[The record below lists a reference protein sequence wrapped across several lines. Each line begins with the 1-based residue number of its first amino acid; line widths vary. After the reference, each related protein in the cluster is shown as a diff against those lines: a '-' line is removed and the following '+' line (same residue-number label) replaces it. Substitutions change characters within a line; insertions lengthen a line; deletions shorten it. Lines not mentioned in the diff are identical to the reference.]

1 MLAYNPYN
9 SMNKVSFSK
18 FLIPGFIAIALLN
31 AGCGSKPAADN
42 TENPVDS
49 TSTKEVVKKTGEVQR
64 YSQVPS
70 PGEMFSF
77 IKQLGPKAKDDI
89 TRLNSTENAKKYIDN
104 KARGLNFGVYS
115 ADLLFCSTFNHG
127 PEALKYFVNIKKLG
141 DDIGISTAINE
152 KTANRISD
160 NLGNAD
166 SLAAISNDLYFT
178 TFDHLE
184 SNDRGNTL
192 ALVMAGGWI
201 ESLFLVTSM
210 EPVYKKDS
218 PLVNRVAEQKYTLE
232 NLIDFM
238 KKYEKD
244 ADVSSIIKELGDLQT
259 EFNKIEESKGS
270 VAITVKNGKKVL
282 GGGGGKIGITAEQY
296 KVVVEKIAAIRK
308 SITQN

>member
-1 MLAYNPYN
+1 
-9 SMNKVSFSK
+9 MNKVSFSK
-18 FLIPGFIAIALLN
+18 LLIPGILALSLLN
-31 AGCGSKPAADN
+31 SGCGNKPASEN
-42 TENPVDS
+42 NENPID
-49 TSTKEVVKKTGEVQR
+49 TTAAKEAVKKPGEIQR

-89 TRLNSTENAKKYIDN
+89 THLNSTENAKKYIDN
-104 KARGLNFGVYS
+104 KSRGLNFGVYS
-115 ADLLFCSTFNHG
+115 SDLLFCSTFNHG
-127 PEALKYFVNIKKLG
+127 TEAFKYFVNIKKLG

-152 KTANRISD
+152 KTADRISA

-166 SLAAISNDLYFT
+166 SLATISNDLYFS

-184 SNDRGNTL
+184 NNDRGNTL

-201 ESLFLVTSM
+201 ESLYLVTSM
-210 EPVYKKDS
+210 EPVFKKES
-218 PLVNRVAEQKYTLE
+218 AVVNRVAEQKYTLE

-238 KKYEKD
+238 KKYQKD
-244 ADVSSIIKELGDLQT
+244 ADVASIIKELTDLQA

-270 VAITVKNGKKVL
+270 AVLTVKNGKKVL
-282 GGGGGKIGITAEQY
+282 GGSGSKIGITAEEY
-296 KVVVEKIAAIRK
+296 KSIVEKISMIRK